1 MFSIIFFKPRFR
13 NRKKKDYFYIK
24 ILMRSNRKKL
34 SMEFD
39 ISYTSKEITPW
50 GGMVFLKQMLQKIG
64 FRQLVEDNPDLP
76 VSGSN
81 RGYNTSTIVEGF
93 ITSIWCGANRFLHT
107 EVTRHDAAL
116 GKIFEW
122 KNTPGQDTYKRF
134 FSKFTQATNQKVSNY
149 FYSWFFENVKF
160 DNFTLDIDSS
170 VMTRYGEQEG
180 AKKGYNPSKRGR
192 ASHHPLIAFIADVKL
207 VANMWLRSGDTSS
220 ANNFLSFLED
230 TLFKLKN
237 KTIGLIRLDSGFFQS
252 NILDYLE
259 EKAMNYIV
267 AVKFSQPIQRLIHA
281 SENWIILDTGIEICE
296 QIYQSDSWQKPRRI
310 VVVRQKIKDRPKAPG
325 KQLALFAEE
334 EIYRNY
340 RYSAYVS
347 NLNLPAAEIWRLYRG
362 RGDAENRIKE
372 LKYDFG
378 FDSFNLND
386 FFATEAALTFAMIAY
401 DLMSLFRMFVL
412 QEKTQ
417 KTLSTLRYRTFA
429 IGAYFEKVNDRLVL
443 KIALNKKRRAWFS
456 GLWNFSKEYIFPF
469 QFSNA

>member
-1 MFSIIFFKPRFR
+1 
-13 NRKKKDYFYIK
+13 
-24 ILMRSNRKKL
+24 
-34 SMEFD
+34 MEFD
-39 ISYTSKEITPW
+39 ISFTSKEITPW
-50 GGMVFLKQMLQKIG
+50 GGMVFLKQMLQKIE
-64 FRQLVEDNPDLP
+64 FRNLVEDNPDLP

-134 FSKFTQATNQKVSNY
+134 FSKFTQTTNQKVSNY
-149 FYSWFFENVKF
+149 FYSWFFENIAF

-180 AKKGYNPSKRGR
+180 AKKGYNQSKKGR

-207 VANMWLRSGDTSS
+207 VANMWLRSGNTSS

-230 TLFKLKN
+230 TLSKLKN

-252 NILDYLE
+252 DILDYLE
-259 EKAMNYIV
+259 EKDMNYVV
-267 AVKFSQPIQRLIHA
+267 AAKFSQPIQRLIQ
-281 SENWIILDTGIEICE
+281 SSTNWIVLDTGIEICE
-296 QIYQSDSWQKPRRI
+296 QIYQSDSWKKPRRI

-325 KQLALFAEE
+325 KQLTLFAEE
-334 EIYRNY
+334 EIYKSY
-340 RYSAYVS
+340 RYSAYVT

-401 DLMSLFRMFVL
+401 NLMSLFRMFVL

-429 IGAYFEKVNDRLVL
+429 IGAYFEKINNRLVL

-456 GLWNFSKEYIFPF
+456 GLWNFSKEFNFPF

>member
-1 MFSIIFFKPRFR
+1 MRSD
-13 NRKKKDYFYIK
+13 RKKEP
-24 ILMRSNRKKL
+24 
-34 SMEFD
+34 MEFD
-39 ISYTSKEITPW
+39 VSYTSKEITPW

-64 FRQLVEDNPDLP
+64 FRELIENNPDLP

-81 RGYNTSTIVEGF
+81 RGYKTSTIIEGF

-107 EVTRHDAAL
+107 EVTRHDVAL
-116 GKIFEW
+116 GKIFDW

-134 FSKFTQATNQKVSNY
+134 FSKFTQATNQKVSDY
-149 FYSWFFENVKF
+149 FYSWIFDNVKF

-180 AKKGYNPSKRGR
+180 AKKGYNPAKRGR

-207 VANMWLRSGDTSS
+207 VANMWLRSGNTSS

-230 TLFKLKN
+230 TLAKLKN

-252 NILDYLE
+252 DILDYLE
-259 EKAMNYIV
+259 EKVMDYVV
-267 AVKFSQPIQRLIHA
+267 AVKFTHPIQHMIHDIK
-281 SENWIILDTGIEICE
+281 NWVILDTGIEICE
-296 QIYQSDSWQKPRRI
+296 QIYQSKSWDKPRRI
-310 VVVRQKIKDRPKAPG
+310 VIVRQKIKDRPQATG
-325 KQLALFAEE
+325 KQLSLFPEE

-340 RYSAYVS
+340 RYSAYVT
-347 NLNLPAAEIWRLYRG
+347 NMKLPAAEVWRLYRG

-401 DLMSLFRMFVL
+401 NLMSLFRMFVL

-429 IGAYFEKVNDRLVL
+429 IGAYFEKINGKLVL
-443 KIALNKKRRAWFS
+443 KIALNKKRRAWFN
-456 GLWNFSKEYIFPF
+456 GLWNYSKEYKFPF
-469 QFSNA
+469 QLSNA

>member
-1 MFSIIFFKPRFR
+1 
-13 NRKKKDYFYIK
+13 
-24 ILMRSNRKKL
+24 
-34 SMEFD
+34 
-39 ISYTSKEITPW
+39 
-50 GGMVFLKQMLQKIG
+50 MVFLKQMLEKIG
-64 FRQLVEDNPDLP
+64 FRKLVENNSDLP

-81 RGYNTSTIVEGF
+81 RGYKTVTIVEGF

-116 GKIFEW
+116 GKIFQW

-134 FSKFTQATNQKVSNY
+134 FSKFSQATNQKVSDY

-192 ASHHPLIAFIADVKL
+192 SSHHPLIAFIAEVKL
-207 VANMWLRSGDTSS
+207 VANMWLRSGNTSS

-230 TLFKLKN
+230 TLSKLKN

-259 EKAMNYIV
+259 EKIMNYVV
-267 AVKFSQPIQRLIHA
+267 AVKFSQPIQRLIH
-281 SENWIILDTGIEICE
+281 SCENWIILDTGIEICE

-310 VVVRQKIKDRPKAPG
+310 VVVRQRIKDRPKAPG
-325 KQLALFAEE
+325 KQLVLFAEE

-340 RYSAYVS
+340 RYSAYVT

-401 DLMSLFRMFVL
+401 NLMSLFRMFVL

-456 GLWNFSKEYIFPF
+456 GLWNFSNGYQFPF
-469 QFSNA
+469 QFPIA